1 MYKIDEIKINQN
13 ASIKEALEVID
24 KGAIKVALVL
34 SDDGL
39 LLGML
44 NDGDIRRALLKG
56 MSLGD
61 SIAGI
66 INKHPV
72 VANINDTKER
82 ILELANEKK
91 LHQIPII
98 SNGKLVGIQDIREFL
113 APKNKPNKVI
123 LMVGG
128 LGTRLRPLTNDVPKP
143 MLDVGN
149 KPILHTI
156 VENFAKYG
164 YTDIIM
170 CVNYKSEIIKEYFG
184 NGDKFGVKIEYV
196 LESKRMGTAG
206 ALSLLQKRPK
216 DDFFVMNG
224 DLLTNVNFEYL
235 HEYHKDSNALASICI
250 RKYEMQVPY
259 GVVNVRANK
268 VTSIEEKP
276 TQSFFVSAGIY
287 MFSPIVLDFIPKGVF
302 YDMPTLFS
310 ELLKHD
316 FPIHPFPIREYW
328 LDIGRMDEY
337 RRANDEYEGVFGL

>member
-1 MYKIDEIKINQN
+1 MKKIDDIKLHPGNTV
-13 ASIKEALEVID
+13 KEAMAIID
-24 KGAIKVALVL
+24 RGSVQFAVVV
-34 SDDGL
+34 DDDL
-39 LLGML
+39 KLLGVL
-44 NDGDIRRALLKG
+44 TDGDIRRGLLRG
-56 MSLGD
+56 LGLESSIESL
-61 SIAGI
+61 

-98 SNGKLVGIQDIREFL
+98 SNGKLIGIQDIREFL

-206 ALSLLQKRPK
+206 ALSLLKERPK

-310 ELLKHD
+310 KLLKHD

>member
-13 ASIKEALEVID
+13 ASIKQALKVID
-24 KGAIKVALVL
+24 KGAIKVAVVL

-44 NDGDIRRALLKG
+44 SDGDIRRALLKG
-56 MSLGD
+56 MSLDD
-61 SIAGI
+61 SITSI
-66 INKHPV
+66 INRDPV

-82 ILELANEKK
+82 ILEKKKKKK

-196 LESKRMGTAG
+196 LENQRMGTAG
-206 ALSLLQKRPK
+206 ALSLLKERPK

-235 HEYHKDSNALASICI
+235 HEYHKDSNACASICI

-259 GVVNVRANK
+259 GVVNVRANQ
-268 VTSIEEKP
+268 VISITEKP

-302 YDMPTLFS
+302 YDMPMLFG
-310 ELLKHD
+310 ELLKQG
-316 FPIHPFPIREYW
+316 FAVYPFFIREYW
-328 LDIGRMDEY
+328 LDIGKMDEY

>member
-24 KGAIKVALVL
+24 KGAIKVAVVL

-56 MSLGD
+56 MSLDD

-98 SNGKLVGIQDIREFL
+98 SNGKLIGIQDIREFL

-206 ALSLLQKRPK
+206 ALSLLKERPK

>member
-13 ASIKEALEVID
+13 ASIKQALKVID
-24 KGAIKVALVL
+24 KGAIKVAVVL

-44 NDGDIRRALLKG
+44 SDGDIRRALLKG
-56 MSLGD
+56 MSLDD
-61 SIAGI
+61 SITSI
-66 INKHPV
+66 INRDPV

-98 SNGKLVGIQDIREFL
+98 SNGKLIGIQDIREFL

-196 LESKRMGTAG
+196 LESQRMGTAG

-259 GVVNVRANK
+259 GVVNVRANQ

-302 YDMPTLFS
+302 YDMPTLFG
-310 ELLKHD
+310 ELLKQG
-316 FPIHPFPIREYW
+316 FAVYPFFIREYW
-328 LDIGRMDEY
+328 LDIGKMDEY

>member
-13 ASIKEALEVID
+13 ASIKEALKVID
-24 KGAIKVALVL
+24 KGAIKVAVVL

-44 NDGDIRRALLKG
+44 SDGDIRRALLKG
-56 MSLGD
+56 MSLDD
-61 SIAGI
+61 SITSI
-66 INKHPV
+66 INRDPV

-98 SNGKLVGIQDIREFL
+98 SNGKLIGIQDIREFL

-196 LESKRMGTAG
+196 LENQRMGTAG

-302 YDMPTLFS
+302 YDMPTLFG

>member
-24 KGAIKVALVL
+24 KGAIKVAVVL

-56 MSLGD
+56 MSLDD
-61 SIAGI
+61 SITGI
-66 INKHPV
+66 INRDPV

-196 LESKRMGTAG
+196 LESQRMGTAG

>member
-13 ASIKEALEVID
+13 ASIKEALKVID
-24 KGAIKVALVL
+24 KGAIKVAVVL

-44 NDGDIRRALLKG
+44 SDGDIRRALLKG
-56 MSLGD
+56 MSLDD

-98 SNGKLVGIQDIREFL
+98 SNGKLIGIQDIREFL

-196 LESKRMGTAG
+196 LENQRMGTAG

-302 YDMPTLFS
+302 YDMPTLFG
-310 ELLKHD
+310 ELLKQG
-316 FPIHPFPIREYW
+316 FAVYPFFIREYW
-328 LDIGRMDEY
+328 LDIGKMDEY

>member
-24 KGAIKVALVL
+24 KGAIKVAVVL

-44 NDGDIRRALLKG
+44 SDGDIRRALLKG

-98 SNGKLVGIQDIREFL
+98 SNGKLIGIQDIREFL

-196 LESKRMGTAG
+196 LENQRMGTAG

-235 HEYHKDSNALASICI
+235 HEYHKDSNACASICI

-302 YDMPTLFS
+302 YDMPTLFG
-310 ELLKHD
+310 ELLKQG
-316 FPIHPFPIREYW
+316 FAVYPFFIREYW
-328 LDIGRMDEY
+328 LDIGKMDEY

>member
-24 KGAIKVALVL
+24 KGAIKVAVVL

-44 NDGDIRRALLKG
+44 SDGDIRRALLKG

-61 SIAGI
+61 KITGI

-98 SNGKLVGIQDIREFL
+98 SNGKLIGIQDIREFL

-196 LESKRMGTAG
+196 LENKRMGTAG
-206 ALSLLQKRPK
+206 ALSLLKERPK

>member
-24 KGAIKVALVL
+24 KGAIKVAVVL

-82 ILELANEKK
+82 ILELSNEKK

-184 NGDKFGVKIEYV
+184 SGDKFGVKIEYV

-206 ALSLLQKRPK
+206 ALSLLKERPK

>member
-24 KGAIKVALVL
+24 KGAIKVAVVL

-98 SNGKLVGIQDIREFL
+98 SNGKLIGIQDIREFL

-196 LESKRMGTAG
+196 LENQRMGTAG
-206 ALSLLQKRPK
+206 ALSLLKERPK

-310 ELLKHD
+310 ELLKQG
-316 FPIHPFPIREYW
+316 FAVYPFFIREYW
-328 LDIGRMDEY
+328 LDIGKMDEY

>member
-24 KGAIKVALVL
+24 KGAIKVAVVL

-98 SNGKLVGIQDIREFL
+98 SNGKLIGIQDIREFL
-113 APKNKPNKVI
+113 TPKNKPNKVI

-196 LESKRMGTAG
+196 LESQRMGTAG
-206 ALSLLQKRPK
+206 ALSLLKERPK

>member
-13 ASIKEALEVID
+13 ASIKEALKVID
-24 KGAIKVALVL
+24 KGAIKVAVVL

-44 NDGDIRRALLKG
+44 SDGDIRRALLKG

-98 SNGKLVGIQDIREFL
+98 SNGKLIGIQDIREFL

-196 LESKRMGTAG
+196 LENQRMGTAG
-206 ALSLLQKRPK
+206 ALSLLKEKPK

-310 ELLKHD
+310 ELLKQG
-316 FPIHPFPIREYW
+316 FAVYPFFIREYW
-328 LDIGRMDEY
+328 LDIGKMDEY

>member
-24 KGAIKVALVL
+24 KGAIKVAVVL

-44 NDGDIRRALLKG
+44 SDGDIRRALLKG

-98 SNGKLVGIQDIREFL
+98 SNGKLIGIQDIREFL

>member
-13 ASIKEALEVID
+13 ASIKQALKVID
-24 KGAIKVALVL
+24 KGAIKVAVVL

-44 NDGDIRRALLKG
+44 SDGDIRRALLKG
-56 MSLGD
+56 MSLDD

-98 SNGKLVGIQDIREFL
+98 SNGKLIGIQDIREFL

-196 LESKRMGTAG
+196 LENQRMGTAG

-235 HEYHKDSNALASICI
+235 HEYHKDSNACASICV
-250 RKYEMQVPY
+250 RKYDMQVPY

-302 YDMPTLFS
+302 YDMPTLLG
-310 ELLKHD
+310 ELLKQG
-316 FPIHPFPIREYW
+316 FAVYPFFIREYW
-328 LDIGRMDEY
+328 LDIGKMDEY

>member
-13 ASIKEALEVID
+13 ASIKEALKVID
-24 KGAIKVALVL
+24 KGAIKVAVVL

>member
-24 KGAIKVALVL
+24 KGAIKVAVVL

-39 LLGML
+39 LLGIL

-98 SNGKLVGIQDIREFL
+98 SNGKLIGIQDIREFL

-196 LESKRMGTAG
+196 LENQRMGTAG

-310 ELLKHD
+310 ELLKQD
-316 FPIHPFPIREYW
+316 FAVYPFFIREYW
-328 LDIGRMDEY
+328 LDIGKMDEY

>member
-13 ASIKEALEVID
+13 ASIKQALKVID
-24 KGAIKVALVL
+24 KGAIKVAVVL

-56 MSLGD
+56 MSLDD
-61 SIAGI
+61 SITSI

-98 SNGKLVGIQDIREFL
+98 SNGKLIGIQDIREFL

-235 HEYHKDSNALASICI
+235 HEYHKDSNACASICV

-302 YDMPTLFS
+302 YDMPTLLG
-310 ELLKHD
+310 ELLKQG
-316 FPIHPFPIREYW
+316 FAVYPFFIREYW
-328 LDIGRMDEY
+328 LDIGKMDEY

>member
-24 KGAIKVALVL
+24 KGAIKVAVVL

-98 SNGKLVGIQDIREFL
+98 SNGKLIGIQDIREFL

-196 LESKRMGTAG
+196 LENQRMGTAG

-310 ELLKHD
+310 ELLKQN
-316 FPIHPFPIREYW
+316 FAVYPFFIREYW
-328 LDIGRMDEY
+328 IDIGKMDEY

>member
-1 MYKIDEIKINQN
+1 MKKIDDIKLHPGNTV
-13 ASIKEALEVID
+13 KEAMAIID
-24 KGAIKVALVL
+24 KGSLQFAVVV
-34 SDDGL
+34 DDDL
-39 LLGML
+39 KLLGVL
-44 NDGDIRRALLKG
+44 TDGDIRRGLLRG
-56 MSLGD
+56 LGLESSIESL
-61 SIAGI
+61 

-98 SNGKLVGIQDIREFL
+98 SNGKLIGIQDIREFL

-196 LESKRMGTAG
+196 LENQRMGTAG
-206 ALSLLQKRPK
+206 ALSLLKERPK

-302 YDMPTLFS
+302 YDMPTLLG
-310 ELLKHD
+310 ELLKQN
-316 FPIHPFPIREYW
+316 FAVYPFFIREYW
-328 LDIGRMDEY
+328 LDIGKMDEY

>member
-1 MYKIDEIKINQN
+1 M
-13 ASIKEALEVID
+13 
-24 KGAIKVALVL
+24 
-34 SDDGL
+34 
-39 LLGML
+39 
-44 NDGDIRRALLKG
+44 
-56 MSLGD
+56 
-61 SIAGI
+61 
-66 INKHPV
+66 
-72 VANINDTKER
+72 
-82 ILELANEKK
+82 
-91 LHQIPII
+91 
-98 SNGKLVGIQDIREFL
+98 

-196 LESKRMGTAG
+196 LENQRMGTAG

-235 HEYHKDSNALASICI
+235 HEYHKDSNACASICV
-250 RKYEMQVPY
+250 RKYDMQVPY

-302 YDMPTLFS
+302 YDMPTLLG
-310 ELLKHD
+310 ELLKQG
-316 FPIHPFPIREYW
+316 FAVYPFFIREYW
-328 LDIGRMDEY
+328 LDIGKMDEY

>member
-1 MYKIDEIKINQN
+1 MQF
-13 ASIKEALEVID
+13 AV
-24 KGAIKVALVL
+24 VV
-34 SDDGL
+34 DDDL
-39 LLGML
+39 KLLGVL
-44 NDGDIRRALLKG
+44 TDGDIRRGLLRG
-56 MSLGD
+56 LGLESSIESL
-61 SIAGI
+61 

-98 SNGKLVGIQDIREFL
+98 SNGKLIGIQDIREFL

-196 LESKRMGTAG
+196 LENQRMGTAG
-206 ALSLLQKRPK
+206 ALSLLKERPK

-302 YDMPTLFS
+302 YDMPTLLG
-310 ELLKHD
+310 ELLKQG
-316 FPIHPFPIREYW
+316 FAVYPFFIREYW
-328 LDIGRMDEY
+328 LDIGKMDEY

>member
-24 KGAIKVALVL
+24 KGAIKVAVVL

-44 NDGDIRRALLKG
+44 SDGDIRRALLKG
-56 MSLGD
+56 MSLDD
-61 SIAGI
+61 SITGI
-66 INKHPV
+66 INRDPV

-98 SNGKLVGIQDIREFL
+98 SNGKLIGIQDIREFL

-196 LESKRMGTAG
+196 LENQRMGTAG
-206 ALSLLQKRPK
+206 ALSLLKERPK

>member
-24 KGAIKVALVL
+24 KGAIKVAVVL

-44 NDGDIRRALLKG
+44 SDGDIRRALLKG

-61 SIAGI
+61 SIASI

-98 SNGKLVGIQDIREFL
+98 SNGKLIGIQDIREFL

-196 LESKRMGTAG
+196 LENQRMGTAG

-310 ELLKHD
+310 ELLKQD
-316 FPIHPFPIREYW
+316 FAVYPFFIREYW
-328 LDIGRMDEY
+328 LDIGKMDEY

>member
-24 KGAIKVALVL
+24 KGAIKVAVVL

-56 MSLGD
+56 MSLGN

-98 SNGKLVGIQDIREFL
+98 SNGKLIGIQDIREFL

-128 LGTRLRPLTNDVPKP
+128 LGTRLRPLTNDMPKP

-196 LESKRMGTAG
+196 LESQRMGTAG

>member
-13 ASIKEALEVID
+13 ASIKQALKVID
-24 KGAIKVALVL
+24 KGAIKVAVVL

-44 NDGDIRRALLKG
+44 SDGDIRRALLKG
-56 MSLGD
+56 MSLDD
-61 SIAGI
+61 SITSI

-98 SNGKLVGIQDIREFL
+98 SNGKLIGIQDIREFL

-196 LESKRMGTAG
+196 LENQRMGTAG
-206 ALSLLQKRPK
+206 ALSLLKERPK

-235 HEYHKDSNALASICI
+235 HEYHKDSNACASICI

-302 YDMPTLFS
+302 YDMPTLFG
-310 ELLKHD
+310 ELLKQG
-316 FPIHPFPIREYW
+316 FAVYPFFIREYW
-328 LDIGRMDEY
+328 LDIGKMDEY

>member
-24 KGAIKVALVL
+24 KGAIKVAVVL

-56 MSLGD
+56 MSLDD
-61 SIAGI
+61 SITGI
-66 INKHPV
+66 TNKHPV

-98 SNGKLVGIQDIREFL
+98 SNGKLIGIQDIREFL

-196 LESKRMGTAG
+196 LENQRMGTAG

>member
-13 ASIKEALEVID
+13 ASIKEALKVID
-24 KGAIKVALVL
+24 KGAIKVAVVL

-44 NDGDIRRALLKG
+44 SDGDIRRALLKG
-56 MSLGD
+56 MSLDD

-98 SNGKLVGIQDIREFL
+98 SNGKLIGIQDIREFL

-196 LESKRMGTAG
+196 LENQRMGTAG

-310 ELLKHD
+310 ELLKQG
-316 FPIHPFPIREYW
+316 FAVYPFFIREYW
-328 LDIGRMDEY
+328 LDIGKMDEY

>member
-24 KGAIKVALVL
+24 KGAIKVAVVL

-98 SNGKLVGIQDIREFL
+98 SNGKLIGIQDIREFL

>member
-13 ASIKEALEVID
+13 ASIKQALKVID
-24 KGAIKVALVL
+24 KGAIKVAVVL

-44 NDGDIRRALLKG
+44 SDGDIRRALLKG
-56 MSLGD
+56 MSLDD
-61 SIAGI
+61 SITGI
-66 INKHPV
+66 INRDPV

-98 SNGKLVGIQDIREFL
+98 SNGKLIGIQDIREFL
-113 APKNKPNKVI
+113 TPKNKPNKVI

-206 ALSLLQKRPK
+206 ALSLLKERPK

-276 TQSFFVSAGIY
+276 MQSFFVSAGIY

-310 ELLKHD
+310 ELLKQD
-316 FPIHPFPIREYW
+316 FAVHPFFIREYW

-337 RRANDEYEGVFGL
+337 RRANDEYDGVFGL

>member
-13 ASIKEALEVID
+13 ASIKQALKVID
-24 KGAIKVALVL
+24 KGAIKVAVVL

-98 SNGKLVGIQDIREFL
+98 SNGKLIGIQDIREFL

-196 LESKRMGTAG
+196 LENQRMGTAG
-206 ALSLLQKRPK
+206 ALSLLKERPK

-302 YDMPTLFS
+302 YDMPTLLG
-310 ELLKHD
+310 ELLKQG
-316 FPIHPFPIREYW
+316 FAVYPFFIREYW
-328 LDIGRMDEY
+328 LDIGKMDEY

>member
-24 KGAIKVALVL
+24 KGAIKVAVVL

-44 NDGDIRRALLKG
+44 SDGDIRRALLKG

-61 SIAGI
+61 SIASI

-98 SNGKLVGIQDIREFL
+98 SNGKLIGIQDIREFL

>member
-13 ASIKEALEVID
+13 ASIKEALKVID
-24 KGAIKVALVL
+24 KGAIKVAVVL

-44 NDGDIRRALLKG
+44 SDGDIRRALLKG

-98 SNGKLVGIQDIREFL
+98 SNGKLIGIQDIREFL

>member
-13 ASIKEALEVID
+13 ASIKQALKVID
-24 KGAIKVALVL
+24 KGAIKVAVVL

-44 NDGDIRRALLKG
+44 SDGDIRRALLKG
-56 MSLGD
+56 MSLDD
-61 SIAGI
+61 SITSI

-98 SNGKLVGIQDIREFL
+98 SNGKLIGIQDIREFL

-196 LESKRMGTAG
+196 LENQRMGTAG

-302 YDMPTLFS
+302 YDMPTLFG
-310 ELLKHD
+310 ELLKQG
-316 FPIHPFPIREYW
+316 FAVYPFFIREYW
-328 LDIGRMDEY
+328 LDIGKMDEY

>member
-24 KGAIKVALVL
+24 KGAIKVAVVL

-44 NDGDIRRALLKG
+44 SDGDIRRALLKG

-98 SNGKLVGIQDIREFL
+98 SNGKLIGIQDIREFL

-196 LESKRMGTAG
+196 LENQRMGTAG
-206 ALSLLQKRPK
+206 ALSLLKERPK

-328 LDIGRMDEY
+328 LDIGKMDEY

>member
-13 ASIKEALEVID
+13 ASIKEALKVID
-24 KGAIKVALVL
+24 KGAIKVAVVL

-44 NDGDIRRALLKG
+44 SDGDIRRALLKG

-98 SNGKLVGIQDIREFL
+98 SNGKLIGIQDIREFL

-196 LESKRMGTAG
+196 LESQRMGTAG

>member
-24 KGAIKVALVL
+24 KGAIKVAVVL

-44 NDGDIRRALLKG
+44 SDGDIRRALLKG

-61 SIAGI
+61 SIASI

-98 SNGKLVGIQDIREFL
+98 SNGKLIGIQDIREVL

-302 YDMPTLFS
+302 YDMPTLLD
-310 ELLKHD
+310 ELLKQG
-316 FPIHPFPIREYW
+316 FAVYPFFIREYW

>member
-24 KGAIKVALVL
+24 KGAIKVAVVL

-44 NDGDIRRALLKG
+44 SDADIRRALLKG
-56 MSLGD
+56 MSLDD
-61 SIAGI
+61 SITSI

-98 SNGKLVGIQDIREFL
+98 SNGKLIGIQDIREFL

-196 LESKRMGTAG
+196 LENQRMGTAG
-206 ALSLLQKRPK
+206 ALSLLKERPK

>member
-13 ASIKEALEVID
+13 ASIKEALKVID
-24 KGAIKVALVL
+24 KGAIKVAVVL

-44 NDGDIRRALLKG
+44 SDGDIRRALLKG
-56 MSLGD
+56 MSLDD
-61 SIAGI
+61 SITSI

-98 SNGKLVGIQDIREFL
+98 SNGKLIGIQDIREFL

-206 ALSLLQKRPK
+206 ALSLLKERPK

-302 YDMPTLFS
+302 YDMPTLFG
-310 ELLKHD
+310 ELLKQG
-316 FPIHPFPIREYW
+316 FAVYPFFIREYW
-328 LDIGRMDEY
+328 LDIGKMDEY

>member
-13 ASIKEALEVID
+13 ASIKQALKVID
-24 KGAIKVALVL
+24 KGAIKVAVVL

-44 NDGDIRRALLKG
+44 SDGDIRRALLKG

-61 SIAGI
+61 SITSI
-66 INKHPV
+66 INREPV
-72 VANINDTKER
+72 GANINDTKER

-98 SNGKLVGIQDIREFL
+98 SNGKLIGIQDIREFL

-206 ALSLLQKRPK
+206 ALSLLKERPK

-302 YDMPTLFS
+302 YDMPTLLG